1 MEVNNQIK
9 EWQDVFKMKEM
20 KRDRDTNEEKENSLI
35 DKVHELEKR
44 QRKRENEYNE
54 EVRKLKEEIGKLQDM
69 NEKMKKRLEERHR
82 DYDYED
88 DSDDEEEKS
97 VGYFS
102 NLLQG
107 LLDQERN
114 GYESVIDL
122 CDSDDDEF

>member
-69 NEKMKKRLEERHR
+69 NERMKKRLEERHR